1 MEVWLASSPSVQVCP
16 GDTLT
21 FVCNITRTPSH
32 IWTISHIMG
41 YPQLLST
48 ILTLPSITGFEFN
61 GYTTPDG
68 LVSTVKFNVT
78 MSHTITCYS
87 GSYLFDTQETNVTLF
102 GKNV

>member
-1 MEVWLASSPSVQVCP
+1 MEAWLASSPSVQVCP

-21 FVCNITRTPSH
+21 FVCNITRMTSH
-32 IWTISHIMG
+32 IWTISHIME

-48 ILTLPSITGFEFN
+48 IVPLPSITGLEFN
-61 GYTTPDG
+61 AYTIPDG

-78 MSHTITCYS
+78 MSHTVTCYS
-87 GSYLFDTQETNVTLF
+87 TSHLFDTQETNVTLL